1 MSKTYQTYRNFQ
13 TSGKKKAN
21 KAGLHNLWALLI
33 NEILTPNS
41 FDKVSNSGKVSNS
54 NILKFLIKV
63 VKIVDGQP
71 NCMHT
76 KYGVSEGSDY
86 IEDISDLP
94 KLSDIGEEKG
104 K

>member
-1 MSKTYQTYRNFQ
+1 MSETYQTYRNFQ

-41 FDKVSNSGKVSNS
+41 FDKVSNS

-63 VKIVDGQP
+63 VEAQGKIVDGQP

-76 KYGVSEGSDY
+76 KYGASEGSTY
-86 IEDISDLP
+86 VEDISDLP
-94 KLSDIGEEKG
+94 KLSDIGEEEG
-104 K
+104 E